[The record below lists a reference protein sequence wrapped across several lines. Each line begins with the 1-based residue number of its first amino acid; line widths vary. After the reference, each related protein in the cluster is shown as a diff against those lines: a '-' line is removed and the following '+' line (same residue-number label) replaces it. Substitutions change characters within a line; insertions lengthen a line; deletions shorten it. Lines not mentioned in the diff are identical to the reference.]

1 MCQPTVCAWVHMGA
15 CAWAWWWGPRRG
27 GQTRPPRP
35 LLCGPNHVHQSEG
48 RGVVYVA
55 PGCFAHPGGR
65 TFWLDGVCKGRRA
78 QGQ

>member
-15 CAWAWWWGPRRG
+15 CAWAWWWGLRG
-27 GQTRPPRP
+27 AGVKRGLQGRCSAAQIMCTRVR
-35 LLCGPNHVHQSEG
+35 G
-48 RGVVYVA
+48 GVVYVA

-65 TFWLDGVCKGRRA
+65 AFWLGGVCKGRRA